1 MGRVRTR
8 EATAVA
14 VAQDQMLYELAS
26 GSGRGRLL
34 LGRAFRRFVERGG
47 PGAFGLSSRDAYCKE
62 RLSRTGGWVGEA
74 ALLAERLERLP
85 RIAAAYDAGK
95 LRWSMVEL
103 LARRAST
110 EDEEELLGC
119 ALVPGV
125 TVHTMRE
132 VLASDDAEEAFASAR
147 CMLEET
153 LPSEEWLIVE
163 ATKIVHEHVNGPG
176 ADWFAAVV
184 GETASTMPDLI
195 YADAPVDLDAVRARV
210 AEGIARRREEEERAE
225 PDLPANEP
233 ERGDFPEE
241 PLPDDVRALDAL
253 MRRISMRL
261 ASRDLLLGRIASEFF
276 RAARWREL
284 GYASDTQYCR
294 ERLGMSRTAV
304 WNRITF
310 ARRCEPLPKL
320 GEAVSTMAVGFE
332 AAKEITRIATPRTEE
347 AWVERAQRRT
357 FKHLREEVRM
367 VETHA
372 RLTGRREEPWPPS
385 DEEMADQESFERRVL
400 SGAPFG
406 AEEPE
411 EPDAS
416 PEIRIEG
423 EEAVERESAEPE
435 LAEAEPASSQ
445 SRSPAAPDAIGDL
458 ANRLFAAI
466 RAGRTRRKGEVKH
479 RWSADREDAHL
490 YRTGRERHRQLGRP
504 NAFLTV
510 MCLTAL
516 ESWVHELRQE
526 RCKYDH
532 IHQRDRFRCASPGC
546 FRRLCTL
553 HHILRRMLGGDDRW
567 TNLLT
572 LCDVCHLQNIHERGS
587 LQVFGEAPDGLTFVF
602 GERPVFVVRGREK
615 RPAVGRPMCS
625 RIVDVTSPRAR

>member
-1 MGRVRTR
+1 MVGRVGTR
-8 EATAVA
+8 EASAAA

-34 LGRAFRRFVERGG
+34 LGRAFRRFTERGG
-47 PGAFGLSSRDAYCKE
+47 PGAFGLSNRDAYCKE

-74 ALLAERLERLP
+74 ALLAARLELLP
-85 RIAAAYDAGK
+85 RIAAAYDAGE

-103 LARRAST
+103 LARRAQA
-110 EDEEELLGC
+110 EDEAELLGF
-119 ALVPGV
+119 ALTPGV

-132 VLASDDAEEAFASAR
+132 VLAGEDAEEAFASGR
-147 CMLEET
+147 CRLEET
-153 LPSEEWLIVE
+153 MPSEEALIVE

-176 ADWFAAVV
+176 EDFFAAVV
-184 GETASTMPDLI
+184 GEAAATMPELMYDDGPL
-195 YADAPVDLDAVRARV
+195 DLDAVRARI
-210 AEGIARRREEEERAE
+210 AAGIARRREEEERAE

-233 ERGDFPEE
+233 ERGDFPVE
-241 PLPDDVRALDAL
+241 PLPEDVRGLDAL

-261 ASRDLLLGRIASEFF
+261 ASRDLVLGRTASDFF

-310 ARRCEPLPKL
+310 ARRCEALPKL

-332 AAKEITRIATPRTEE
+332 AAKKIAGIATPRTEE
-347 AWVERAQRRT
+347 AWIERAQRRT
-357 FKHLREEVRM
+357 FKHLREEVCM

-372 RLTGRREEPWPPS
+372 RLTGRREDPWPPS
-385 DEEMADQESFERRVL
+385 DAEMADQESFERRVL
-400 SGAPFG
+400 SGALFMVKER
-406 AEEPE
+406 EEPE
-411 EPDAS
+411 
-416 PEIRIEG
+416 IGIG
-423 EEAVERESAEPE
+423 EEKAVERETAEPE
-435 LAEAEPASSQ
+435 PAPQ

-466 RAGRTRRKGEVKH
+466 RGGRTRRKGEVKH

-490 YRTGRERHRQLGRP
+490 YRTGRERHRRLGRP

-510 MCLTAL
+510 MCLWAL

-526 RCKYDH
+526 RCKYDP
-532 IHQRDRFRCASPGC
+532 IHQRERFRCASPGC
-546 FRRLCTL
+546 SRRLCTL

-567 TNLLT
+567 ENLLT
-572 LCDVCHLQNIHERGS
+572 LCNVCHLENIHERGS

-602 GERPVFVVRGREK
+602 GEQPVFVVRGREK
-615 RPAVGRPMCS
+615 RPA
-625 RIVDVTSPRAR
+625 A